1 MRLHR
6 SACAQADPDAGRRLA
21 AAFDP
26 AWLGPDARSVAGYC
40 AVRDE
45 IDPQDL
51 LRRLAA
57 AGYLTALPA
66 TPPRGT
72 YQTLEFRSWRPG
84 DPLIRGAFGVGEPS
98 VSAGSVRPDVLLVPL
113 LAFDRQGGRLG
124 YGAGYYDRTIA
135 DLRASGRVRTLGLA
149 FAAQEVAVTPRENH
163 DVLLDGVVTETG
175 LLEVMAAGSGRATQ
189 DASAT
194 SSKDPAGA
202 L

>member
-1 MRLHR
+1 M
-6 SACAQADPDAGRRLA
+6 
-21 AAFDP
+21 
-26 AWLGPDARSVAGYC
+26 
-40 AVRDE
+40 
-45 IDPQDL
+45 
-51 LRRLAA
+51 
-57 AGYLTALPA
+57 
-66 TPPRGT
+66 
-72 YQTLEFRSWRPG
+72 
-84 DPLIRGAFGVGEPS
+84 
-98 VSAGSVRPDVLLVPL
+98 SAGSVRPDVLLVPL